1 MVKTKTL
8 QIKFGTCFS
17 SYLSFSSNSLPPNS
31 VLMLWITLSGSKK
44 SRHPYWRGIRWC
56 KVGCQISSRVFMQ
69 GCGQAWGVV
78 VQAVWQIHAPRQ
90 PGMRYQ
96 SPGRMKIVSMQKGSL
111 AWNDRTWKLW
121 QGNPCLDEGEC
132 RFSGGSLLWKVRV
145 QKHWEK
151 FPDRGTRF
159 GDSAAKQSEE
169 AINTVGWGLM

>member
-1 MVKTKTL
+1 MFIRFQQTSWLKVISLVVKTKTL

-78 VQAVWQIHAPRQ
+78 VQAVWQIHAQRQ

-96 SPGRMKIVSMQKGSL
+96 KQVWRRCPGDRQSHMGNQSQNRGGQCFRDQDGSERHL
-111 AWNDRTWKLW
+111 H
-121 QGNPCLDEGEC
+121 DE
-132 RFSGGSLLWKVRV
+132 LIDV
-145 QKHWEK
+145 
-151 FPDRGTRF
+151 GT
-159 GDSAAKQSEE
+159 QSH
-169 AINTVGWGLM
+169 G